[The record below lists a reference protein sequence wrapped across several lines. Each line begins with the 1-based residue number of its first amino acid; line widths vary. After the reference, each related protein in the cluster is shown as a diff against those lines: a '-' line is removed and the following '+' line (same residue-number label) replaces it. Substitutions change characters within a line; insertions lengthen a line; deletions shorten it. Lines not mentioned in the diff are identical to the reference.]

1 MSLTVAAIVPA
12 FNEEKQI
19 RSLLSFLSKSSM
31 LDEVICIDDGST
43 DKTNQTIHSVDG
55 ITCIDLPTN
64 KGKANAI
71 VEGIIAAKSD
81 CTLFID
87 ADLSGMS
94 DTALKTLIEPL
105 QSGQYDVSIG
115 FPSKME
121 DVTLFRPLTGERCY
135 FRKDLLPHLE
145 DLKAKGYGLELA
157 LNYLFR
163 DKKVKFSRLDG
174 VCQLHKVR
182 KYDKL
187 TSMKREFGT
196 WKELIGEV
204 TDQDNPLAYTYGAY
218 LKNFYVGRDK

>member
-1 MSLTVAAIVPA
+1 MPVSWYTSSMSLTVAAIVPA

-19 RSLLSFLSKSSM
+19 RSLLRFLSKSSM

-43 DKTNQTIHSVDG
+43 DKTNQTIDSVDG

-105 QSGQYDVSIG
+105 QSGQ
-115 FPSKME
+115 
-121 DVTLFRPLTGERCY
+121 
-135 FRKDLLPHLE
+135 
-145 DLKAKGYGLELA
+145 
-157 LNYLFR
+157 
-163 DKKVKFSRLDG
+163 
-174 VCQLHKVR
+174 
-182 KYDKL
+182 
-187 TSMKREFGT
+187 
-196 WKELIGEV
+196 
-204 TDQDNPLAYTYGAY
+204 
-218 LKNFYVGRDK
+218 